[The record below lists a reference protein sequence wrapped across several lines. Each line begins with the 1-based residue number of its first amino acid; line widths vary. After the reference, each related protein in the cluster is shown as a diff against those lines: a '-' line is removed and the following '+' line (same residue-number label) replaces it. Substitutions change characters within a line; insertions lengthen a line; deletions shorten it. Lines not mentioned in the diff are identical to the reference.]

1 MRKYLCGVCVLAAF
15 GAVAQEE
22 VVVSEETTAEVMESI
37 IKKEVV
43 VTETIKTETV
53 ATPEE
58 VTKED
63 VSVEETRGTEETKAE
78 ETTAHEVKI
87 THAVGYAP
95 YEEGRPIEAFFA
107 GLVGTRLD
115 TYVVQQYYQPADD
128 ASRHCFILV
137 SEELQKK
144 VKKCVQ
150 LEPTV
155 SFKEAELYTIL
166 GDND

>member
-1 MRKYLCGVCVLAAF
+1 MRKYLCGICILAAF
-15 GAVAQEE
+15 GAVAETDTAVPGEESTEEVMQALIKEE
-22 VVVSEETTAEVMESI
+22 VVVSETLKVQETTS
-37 IKKEVV
+37 
-43 VTETIKTETV
+43 
-53 ATPEE
+53 
-58 VTKED
+58 D
-63 VSVEETRGTEETKAE
+63 E
-78 ETTAHEVKI
+78 ETTGAEEIKEEMTAPSEETTHEVKI

-144 VKKCVQ
+144 IKKCVQ

-166 GDND
+166 GNNE